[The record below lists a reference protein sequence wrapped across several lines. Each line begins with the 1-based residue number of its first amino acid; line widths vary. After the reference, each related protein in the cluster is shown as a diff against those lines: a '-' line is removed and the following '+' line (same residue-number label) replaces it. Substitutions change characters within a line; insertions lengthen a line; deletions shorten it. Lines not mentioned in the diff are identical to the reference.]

1 MQIKTKEL
9 VIPKEFMIEEWQTNK
24 VKIRKWNTAIRNDI
38 IDQVA
43 EFRAQKGQPVTTKLQ
58 GGYSQTLIVTKCVM
72 EAPWGVGGVASIGE
86 LDPEVT
92 DWLYG
97 EITTFNA
104 GGLKNPQDSAESS
117 KEK

>member
-9 VIPKEFMIEEWQTNK
+9 VIPKEIMSTEWQTNK
-24 VKIRKWNTAIRNDI
+24 VKIRKWNTQIRNEI

-58 GGYSQTLIVTKCVM
+58 GGFSQTLIVAKCIV
-72 EAPWGVGGVASIGE
+72 EAPWKPGSVADVGE

-92 DWLYG
+92 DWLFK
-97 EITTFNA
+97 EITEFNS
-104 GGLKNPQDSAESS
+104 GGLKNPQGLAESS
-117 KEK
+117 AEK

>member
-1 MQIKTKEL
+1 MQIKTKDL
-9 VIPKEFMIEEWQTNK
+9 VIPKEFMQPEWQTTK
-24 VKIRKWNTAIRNDI
+24 VKIRKWNTKIRNEI

-43 EFRAQKGQPVTTKLQ
+43 DFQKQQEQQVTTKLQ
-58 GGYSQTLIVTKCVM
+58 GGYAQILIVTKCIT
-72 EAPWGVGGVASIGE
+72 EAPWAVSGITSIGE

-97 EITTFNA
+97 EITDFNA

-117 KEK
+117 QEK

>member
-9 VIPKEFMIEEWQTNK
+9 VIPEKFMQPEWQTNK
-24 VKIRKWNTAIRNDI
+24 VKIRKWNTTIRNEI

-43 EFRAQKGQPVTTKLQ
+43 EFRAQKGQPVSTKLQ
-58 GGYSQTLIVTKCVM
+58 GGFAQTLIVTKCIM
-72 EAPWGVGGVASIGE
+72 EAPWAAGGVNTVGE

-117 KEK
+117 TGK